1 MRPDLSRLPLLEPPL
16 TARAST
22 VSEFLSLYETERLIQ
37 ELTQYQIDV
46 HDIVVNQLL
55 YPENG
60 EPSAHLLAAP
70 TLPLE
75 TDPRDARTQTRSV
88 STARC
93 GGTSSRSTLRRRTSC
108 TARCVVTHSLSSLV
122 LWLPGEPD

>member
-1 MRPDLSRLPLLEPPL
+1 MADSSLIVLQDLTTFVPVMSAFSTSLALCHRAAL
-16 TARAST
+16 TLRTRA

-60 EPSAHLLAAP
+60 EHSAPHAWP
-70 TLPLE
+70 CV
-75 TDPRDARTQTRSV
+75 ARR
-88 STARC
+88 
-93 GGTSSRSTLRRRTSC
+93 
-108 TARCVVTHSLSSLV
+108 
-122 LWLPGEPD
+122 